1 MKKTTTI
8 TYTSRKGL
16 TYYLCK
22 RKTKTGKPRFYFARS
37 LKGEPVEE
45 IPDGY
50 EIRESVNGI
59 VSLAKARPMKILPSE
74 ANLVK
79 EALKKHPKAN
89 RFRVNVKHDRILVY
103 ELVGPD
109 TETLSGIFG
118 NENTASPELFE
129 RIRANEERYGQYRA
143 ILQFILHDKK
153 TRTFQ
158 AERANYH
165 GPIDGWLPIRFD
177 QPLSELSQELI
188 PLLGTDLF
196 YELYI

>member
-1 MKKTTTI
+1 MTI

-16 TYYLCK
+16 TYYLCQG
-22 RKTKTGKPRFYFARS
+22 KTKTGKPRFYFARS

-59 VSLAKARPMKILPSE
+59 VSLAKARPMKIWSSE
-74 ANLVK
+74 ADLVK
-79 EALKKHPKAN
+79 EALKKHAKAN
-89 RFRVNVKHDRILVY
+89 RFRFDVKHDRILIY
-103 ELVGPD
+103 ELLGPD
-109 TETLSGIFG
+109 TQTLFTIVG

-129 RIRANEERYGQYRA
+129 RIRANEERYAQYRPT
-143 ILQFILHDKK
+143 LQFILRDKK
-153 TRTFQ
+153 MRTFQ
-158 AERANYH
+158 AERVNYR
-165 GPIDGWLPIRFD
+165 GPTDGWLPIRFD
-177 QPLSELSQELI
+177 QALSELSQDLI